1 LERNLITFN
10 LQNSYGD
17 PTMGEEVGDLLYVL
31 GNPTRRRILK
41 LLSEEPKYLIQLSRE
56 LEISQQAI
64 LKHILV
70 LEKFGLISSYEERG
84 ELPAPPRKYYT
95 LNRGFSITVDLSP
108 LLADFEVWE
117 VPAQPE
123 VPSHFKHLRREIEK
137 LEACRS
143 LEEASEVCRQ
153 VLNRIDE
160 EIRELEELRVKLV
173 CLKRYVAEKF
183 QGAVKPRRKP

>member
-1 LERNLITFN
+1 M
-10 LQNSYGD
+10 
-17 PTMGEEVGDLLYVL
+17 TMGEEVGDLLYVL

-70 LEKFGLISSYEERG
+70 LERFGLISSYEERG

-123 VPSHFKHLRREIEK
+123 VPRHFKHLRREIEK

-173 CLKRYVAEKF
+173 CLKRYVAERL